1 MSTPGVHF
9 VIVSYN
15 TRTLLKDLLDYFD
28 HADLPFP
35 FRVTVVDNA
44 SSDGSPDEV
53 RTHPRAALVANERNT
68 GYGSAVNAG
77 FRTSDA
83 AYVCVLNTD
92 VILSDTALA
101 ACHDFLQRWPDAA
114 GVSPVVRWPD
124 GRLQSFWIGFGFGIL
139 GLDLLRKLSNMRM
152 RRRLRTSRKPL
163 RTDGVKGAFLFLRS
177 EPFRASGE
185 IFDEDYFFYFE
196 DTDLALRLRRAGLRF
211 YILPGI
217 DIVHLGGQS
226 PSSARTDLFMRN
238 RYRFFHKN
246 LKGWNR
252 RLALAWERYRVY
264 RKILYYGTAA
274 LFSKSDR
281 IAMKLGIYRTELRI
295 ARECLDLYGGP
306 GSLAGQDAKAAQRG
320 GGEASHPP
328 GQG

>member
-15 TRTLLKDLLDYFD
+15 TRALLGDLLDYFD
-28 HADLPFP
+28 RASLPFP
-35 FRVTVVDNA
+35 FTVTVVDNA
-44 SSDGSPDEV
+44 SADGSPDVV
-53 RTHPRAALVANERNT
+53 RDHPRATLVANDRNT
-68 GYGSAVNAG
+68 GYGAAVNAG
-77 FRTSDA
+77 FRQSDA

-92 VILSDTALA
+92 VVLTDGALA
-101 ACHDFLQRWPDAA
+101 ACHAFLEGRPDAS

-124 GRLQSFWIGFGFGIL
+124 GRLQTFWIGFGFGIL

-152 RRRLRTSRKPL
+152 RRRLRRSRKPV

-177 EPFRASGE
+177 APFRTSKA

-196 DTDLALRLRRAGLRF
+196 DTDLALRMRRAGLKT
-211 YILPGI
+211 YILTRI

-226 PSSARTDLFMRN
+226 PSSLKTELFLRN
-238 RYRFFHKN
+238 RHRFFHKN

-252 RLALAWERYRVY
+252 WLALAWERYRVY

-274 LFSKSDR
+274 LFTKSDR
-281 IAMKLGIYRTELRI
+281 IAMKLGTYRTELRI
-295 ARECLDLYGGP
+295 ARECRDLYRGHPIPSGF
-306 GSLAGQDAKAAQRG
+306 AAESTKEG
-320 GGEASHPP
+320 HDG
-328 GQG
+328 